1 MPSVPKEIFIE
12 AAVTAAVVLLL
23 VIILQFVLEKLF
35 RFYTLI
41 PEQLREE
48 RGKTWFVFLFAIE
61 MVLYVIAPI
70 LFYFWIYAVLPFFS
84 YRAGIGMA
92 LFLYMFGTLPF
103 AIGLALR
110 MKLPGG
116 VLTFLLF
123 FNLIKLAACWGAI
136 TWVLNR

>member
-1 MPSVPKEIFIE
+1 MPTEIFAE
-12 AAVTAAVVLLL
+12 AAAAAAAVLL
-23 VIILQFVLEKLF
+23 VVILLQLVLEKLF
-35 RFYTLI
+35 RFYSLI

-61 MVLYVIAPI
+61 IVLYVIAPT
-70 LFYFWIYAVLPFFS
+70 LFYFWIYTVLPFFS

-92 LFLYMFGTLPF
+92 LFLYIFGTLPF

-116 VLTFLLF
+116 VLTFSLF
-123 FNLIKLAACWGAI
+123 FNLLKLAACWGVI
-136 TWVLNR
+136 TWVLNS